1 MLWNRSLVMIDR
13 ETESLWSQ
21 LLGTAQRGPLKG
33 TELEIL
39 PAIMTDWKTWRELH
53 PDTTAVIL
61 SRTSKNYR
69 RQFYRNPARFVVG
82 IAASGHARAWPLDQ
96 LLKTPV
102 VNDSL
107 DGTPLV
113 VAFDGASRTAFLYTR
128 RLECHELHL
137 KERGKTMVDRESCQH
152 ESLNEPPPET
162 DAVVSGTTCRTRGD
176 GAPGRIWGRSANVLH
191 RGCGGDVRLQIDH
204 QRGGSLGNGHR
215 ERY

>member
-113 VAFDGASRTAFLYTR
+113 VAFDGASRTAFLYNR
-128 RLECHELHL
+128 RLEGHELHL
-137 KERGKTMVDRESCQH
+137 KERGKTMVDRESNSTWDPRTGRATAGPNKGQQLKPIPGIMSFRRAWKIFH
-152 ESLNEPPPET
+152 PET
-162 DAVVSGTTCRTRGD
+162 TFYA
-176 GAPGRIWGRSANVLH
+176 APT
-191 RGCGGDVRLQIDH
+191 D
-204 QRGGSLGNGHR
+204 
-215 ERY
+215 

>member
-69 RQFYRNPARFVVG
+69 RQFSIYRSHAGFRPAV
-82 IAASGHARAWPLDQ
+82 
-96 LLKTPV
+96 
-102 VNDSL
+102 
-107 DGTPLV
+107 
-113 VAFDGASRTAFLYTR
+113 
-128 RLECHELHL
+128 
-137 KERGKTMVDRESCQH
+137 
-152 ESLNEPPPET
+152 
-162 DAVVSGTTCRTRGD
+162 
-176 GAPGRIWGRSANVLH
+176 
-191 RGCGGDVRLQIDH
+191 
-204 QRGGSLGNGHR
+204 
-215 ERY
+215 